1 MHKELQLNG
10 TNNKRPL
17 DKWAKNMNRQF
28 IKEIEM
34 IKKVVKNTQPP

>member
-1 MHKELQLNG
+1 MYRNYNLKKTTVNR
-10 TNNKRPL
+10 TL

-34 IKKVVKNTQPP
+34 IKL

>member
-1 MHKELQLNG
+1 MFNAQELQLKK
-10 TNNKRPL
+10 NKPIHRTL

-34 IKKVVKNTQPP
+34 IKL